1 MVVKCEKCQKKF
13 TAQYRLDQHMNRTVP
28 CTRRYACVKCSR
40 EFQSQRHLDRH
51 MDRVTPCVPDEV
63 PVILDNNKEN
73 RCQYCNKTYA
83 NKSSL
88 TRHLKIC
95 NKEVSM
101 QAIMNMLKANNEQ
114 LLEQLKSGNGTTII
128 NNTNNSLY
136 LDNNLCIF
144 GEEDPM
150 LLDPEKISKMLL
162 DDPNKFV
169 PRLLREIHL
178 NPDLPQNHNVY
189 YDFKKDQ
196 AMIFTR
202 VLING
207 VMVSTWQKRDF
218 KKVSQDLVDKAK
230 RYPTCLP
237 LAQKIKPN
245 SMDEVRYCRNL
256 QIVTKEYNHSEQDL
270 IDNKEMLI
278 EVTNNKGFFKMIE
291 DTTYISGTLP
301 LIHLN

>member
-1 MVVKCEKCQKKF
+1 
-13 TAQYRLDQHMNRTVP
+13 
-28 CTRRYACVKCSR
+28 
-40 EFQSQRHLDRH
+40 